1 MKKQIG
7 NHAELLDE
15 VRQSLRVVVQETA
28 VAYKQAETEEG
39 LESDDY
45 ETLSHAYLAFR
56 QWAVDWLKRVEG

>member
-7 NHAELLDE
+7 NQTELLDE

-28 VAYKQAETEEG
+28 YAYRRTEGEG

-45 ETLSHAYLAFR
+45 ETLSHAYLEFR
-56 QWAVDWLKRVEG
+56 QWAVDWLKRAE